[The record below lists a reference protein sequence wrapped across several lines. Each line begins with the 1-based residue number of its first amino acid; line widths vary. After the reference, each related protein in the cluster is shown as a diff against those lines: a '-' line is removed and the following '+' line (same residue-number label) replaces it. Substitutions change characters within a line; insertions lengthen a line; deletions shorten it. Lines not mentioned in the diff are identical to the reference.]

1 MLKLLCET
9 KPIIRMLNMSI
20 STPLKGI
27 VPTGSTPQHI
37 IQYVLQLNPS
47 APYIHLLISNCLE
60 AGLDF
65 EVLLS
70 YILVR
75 TNNFADYNN
84 DFDIFDQGQAGSV
97 DEQIFA
103 FCRNGI
109 GSKQTVADLTLS
121 ETEEE
126 IYPLVLQD
134 VRQML
139 RIKRA
144 SSQPRPLPK
153 PPAPVIITPRVP
165 ATPVPATEVPTKE
178 PTKTPS
184 ILSLLPWWVK
194 VLPIVLIV
202 GLVAAFIFIPGAS
215 TLLMPIVINILSSIF
230 SGLFKH

>member
-1 MLKLLCET
+1 
-9 KPIIRMLNMSI
+9 MSI

-27 VPTGSTPQHI
+27 VPPGSTPKHI
-37 IQYVLQLNPS
+37 IQYIMQLNPT
-47 APYIHLLISNCLE
+47 APYVNLIISNCLE

-65 EVLLS
+65 EVILS

-75 TNNFADYNN
+75 TNNFADFNT
-84 DFDIFDQGQAGSV
+84 DFDIFDQGQGGSV

-109 GSKQTVADLTLS
+109 GSKQTVADLTLTA
-121 ETEEE
+121 TEQE

-144 SSQPRPLPK
+144 SSQPKPLPK

-165 ATPVPATEVPTKE
+165 ATPVPATEVPATK
-178 PTKTPS
+178 PASSPS
-184 ILSLLPWWVK
+184 ILSMLPWWIK

-202 GLVAAFIFIPGAS
+202 GLVAVFVFVPGAQAI
-215 TLLMPIVINILSSIF
+215 LMPIALNIVSSIF
-230 SGLFKH
+230 SALFKR